1 METIGRYQ
9 IRAELGRGGM
19 GVVYRAY
26 DTELDRE
33 IALKSVILEG
43 ADPAQRMASEQH
55 LAREARAA
63 ARLQHPNAVAVHDF
77 FSTGDR
83 AFIVMEFVR
92 GPNLDAL
99 LATGDTSNRELTLR
113 VLREA
118 ASALD
123 AAHAAGIVHRDIKPG
138 NILFDETGR
147 VKIADFGIARISG
160 GNATQTAP
168 GVGTT
173 AGTLSYMSPEQIRG
187 EPLDGRSDQFA
198 LAVVA
203 YQLVTG
209 QLPFQADTWIAQS
222 YKTLNEAH
230 VPPSQ
235 LIQGLSPGV
244 DLAFQHGLA
253 KHASQRFPTCTAFV
267 EALAGSAVPAVVPA
281 ARSTKARLI
290 LAPIVILASAALMFM
305 IYRAMRTIET
315 PVARVDVPAPQQP
328 QTAATPP
335 PSTAPA
341 ATTPTATTPA
351 VEESLAL
358 VVDGIPI
365 DFAKIQ
371 PGRFVM
377 GDRVGSREE
386 QPEHMVEI
394 SKTFQMGRT
403 EITEKHWNAVMTG
416 KATGTMKPKTNI
428 SWNNTQAFIAKLNAR
443 NDGFH
448 YRLPTEAEW
457 EYCAR
462 AGDAKQ
468 ISGNYDDLAW
478 YSSNAQGYLQEAA
491 TTKMSNI
498 WGLYDMLG
506 NASEWVQDYLDL
518 EYYAKSP
525 GRDPKG
531 PATGELRVFRGG
543 NANSSLQNCAYA
555 TRFADKPDAKGE
567 HVGFR
572 LVRERK

>member
-9 IRAELGRGGM
+9 IRAELGRGEM

-33 IALKSVILEG
+33 IALKSVLLEG
-43 ADPAQRMASEQH
+43 GDPAQRMANAQH

-77 FSTGDR
+77 FYTADS
-83 AFIVMEFVR
+83 AYIVMEFVR

-99 LATGDTSNRELTLR
+99 LATGDTSNRDLTIR
-113 VLREA
+113 ILREA

-147 VKIADFGIARISG
+147 VKIADFGIARLSG
-160 GNATQTAP
+160 GNVTQTAP

-187 EPLDGRSDQFA
+187 EALDGRSDQFA

-209 QLPFQADTWIAQS
+209 GLPFAADTWIAQS

-244 DLAFQHGLA
+244 DVAFQHGLA
-253 KHASQRFPTCTAFV
+253 KQASQRSPNCTAFV
-267 EALAGSAVPAVVPA
+267 EALAGSAVPAVSR
-281 ARSTKARLI
+281 AREKARWV
-290 LAPIVILASAALMFM
+290 LAPIVLVASAVLMLL
-305 IYRAMRTIET
+305 IYRGMRTIES
-315 PVARVDVPAPQQP
+315 PVARVDVPPTQQQAPAVTP
-328 QTAATPP
+328 PPVAATPP
-335 PSTAPA
+335 PPTAP
-341 ATTPTATTPA
+341 P
-351 VEESLAL
+351 VEESLSL

-371 PGRFVM
+371 PGRFLM
-377 GDRVGSREE
+377 GDGVGPREE
-386 QPEHMVEI
+386 QPQHMVEI
-394 SKTFQMGRT
+394 SKSFQLGRT

-416 KATGTMKPKTNI
+416 KSTGTMKPKVNS
-428 SWNNTQAFIAKLNAR
+428 SWNDAQAFIAKLNAR
-443 NDGFH
+443 NNGFL

-462 AGDAKQ
+462 AGDDKQ
-468 ISGNYDDLAW
+468 MSRNYDDLAW
-478 YSSNAQGYLQEAA
+478 YSSNAQGYLQDVA
-491 TTKMSNI
+491 TTRMSNI
-498 WGLYDMLG
+498 WGVYDMLG

-531 PATGELRVFRGG
+531 PASGEFRVFRGG
-543 NANSSLQNCAYA
+543 NANSSVQNCAYA
-555 TRFADKPDAKGE
+555 TRFADKPNAKGE
-567 HVGFR
+567 HLGFR
-572 LVRERK
+572 LARERK

>member
-33 IALKSVILEG
+33 IALKSVLLEG
-43 ADPAQRMASEQH
+43 GDPAQRMANAQH

-63 ARLQHPNAVAVHDF
+63 ARLQHPHAVAVHDF
-77 FSTGDR
+77 FYTADS
-83 AFIVMEFVR
+83 AYIVMEFVR

-99 LATGDTSNRELTLR
+99 LATGDTSNRDLTLR

-147 VKIADFGIARISG
+147 VKIADFGIARLSG

-187 EPLDGRSDQFA
+187 ESLDGRSDQFA

-209 QLPFQADTWIAQS
+209 RLPFQADTWIAQS

-244 DLAFQHGLA
+244 DKAFEHGLA
-253 KHASQRFPTCTAFV
+253 KHASQRFPNCTAFV
-267 EALAGSAVPAVVPA
+267 EALAGSAVPAVSPA
-281 ARSTKARLI
+281 RAKARWV
-290 LAPIVILASAALMFM
+290 LAPIVLVATAVLMM
-305 IYRAMRTIET
+305 LIYRGMRTIES
-315 PVARVDVPAPQQP
+315 PVARVDVLPPQQTQQQP
-328 QTAATPP
+328 AAPTPPAATPGTP
-335 PSTAPA
+335 AVAPA
-341 ATTPTATTPA
+341 A
-351 VEESLAL
+351 EESLSL

-377 GDRVGSREE
+377 GDRVGPREE

-394 SKTFQMGRT
+394 SKSFQMGRT

-416 KATGTMKPKTNI
+416 KSTGAMKPKTNV
-428 SWNNTQAFIAKLNAR
+428 SWNDAQAFIGKLNAR
-443 NDGFH
+443 NDGFR

-462 AGDAKQ
+462 AGDDKQ
-468 ISGNYDDLAW
+468 MSRNYDDLAW
-478 YSSNAQGYLQEAA
+478 YSSNAQGYLQDVA

-531 PATGELRVFRGG
+531 PATGDMRVFRGG

-572 LVRERK
+572 LARERK